1 MPIFSFI
8 AKLGLDVTDF
18 QSGIKRAESSATG
31 MAGKVRG
38 SINDANK
45 ALMSGLAGFFT
56 ASAAKSYFHD
66 LSAMVGE
73 IKDMSE
79 LLGISTDEVQRLQ
92 KATAEAGQGFG
103 SVVTAF
109 QKIEQMRAQA
119 LTGDT
124 RSQGIFQILG
134 IDPGKGSSLEVF
146 KAAISASAGGVQ
158 QNAAAFELLGKKV
171 GGLKLIVEELDRL
184 GPIKLIDEAQLEAID
199 SAAKKMEEASRQFK
213 IAGAPAATTFL
224 QGATGLLNMFN
235 PENRARQE
243 EINQMVARG
252 EIGFRKE
259 LELSAMSLLGI
270 KDDEGRKYT
279 PLEMPNR
286 TASRGPETTEQ
297 LLLRIARANE
307 QTAQILDQNTK

>member
-1 MPIFSFI
+1 MAIFSFI
-8 AKLGLDVTDF
+8 ARLGLDVADF

-31 MAGKVRG
+31 MAGRVKG
-38 SINDANK
+38 ALGDANK
-45 ALMSGLAGFFT
+45 SLMSGLAGFFT
-56 ASAAKSYFHD
+56 ASAAKSYFAD
-66 LSAMVGE
+66 LTNMVGE

-103 SVVTAF
+103 GIVTAF

-124 RSQGIFQILG
+124 RSKGIFQILG

-184 GPIKLIDEAQLEAID
+184 GPIKLIEEGQIQAIDDATKRMDEA
-199 SAAKKMEEASRQFK
+199 KRQFK
-213 IAGAPAATTFL
+213 IAAAPTAELVL
-224 QGATGLLNMFN
+224 QSLTGWANMFN

-243 EINQMVARG
+243 EINRMVWDG
-252 EIGFRKE
+252 KIGFGKE
-259 LELSAMSLLGI
+259 IELGAMSLLGMSG
-270 KDDEGRKYT
+270 DEGKRYSALPLPERKQSV
-279 PLEMPNR
+279 E
-286 TASRGPETTEQ
+286 TAEA
-297 LLLRIARANE
+297 LLMRIARANE
-307 QTAQILDQNTK
+307 ETMQILRETTSK